1 MSQHGLPTSLADVIK
16 RGMRAALSDIH
27 TMIPGRVVRVNTELA
42 GAEQRIKSVDVQP
55 LIASGYLDETL
66 ARQVEALP
74 QIISVPV
81 AWVGAG
87 DYRVTCP
94 IKVGDTGEIRFSEA
108 SLDLWLTRGGD
119 VDPGDDR
126 RCHLADAVFSPGLRS
141 FATPWQS
148 VPTDRMTLGADTGLQ
163 LHVDGSKIKI
173 GSNVTAD
180 LEPVALGQTA
190 YTFMQNFNIW
200 AAAHVHP
207 TPAGASSAPTNP
219 PPSVPDIRA
228 PSVSVK
234 RT

>member
-1 MSQHGLPTSLADVIK
+1 MSQNGLPTSLADVIK

-55 LIASGYLDETL
+55 LIASAYLDETL

-74 QIISVPV
+74 QIVSVPV

-87 DYRVTCP
+87 GYRMTCP
-94 IKVGDTGEIRFSEA
+94 INVGDTGEIRFSEA

-148 VPTDRMTLGADTGLQ
+148 VPTDRMTIGDDTGLQ
-163 LHVDGSKIKI
+163 IHVAGQQIRI
-173 GSNVTAD
+173 GSNVPAD
-180 LEPVALGQTA
+180 LEPVALGQLL
-190 YTFMQNFNIW
+190 YTFLVNLILW
-200 AAAHVHP
+200 LTSHTHP

-219 PPSVPDIRA
+219 PPSVPDFRA

-234 RT
+234 RS